1 MKKIILAAA
10 LALAVAI
17 PVVAQVNIVSTNLPI
32 STLTNISASTT
43 TNAPS
48 TCIVTANNYDEIG
61 IVARFKIAATDA
73 NTTRGIFTFARE
85 WYGTNDFDTFANHQL
100 VLAITNNGT
109 SYAVGSTNFYMG
121 AFPKLRLV
129 SIQNA
134 STQAMSAVEV
144 RAIYKG
150 RRNGL

>member
-1 MKKIILAAA
+1 MKKILVAVMA
-10 LALAVAI
+10 LAIAI
-17 PVVAQVNIVSTNLPI
+17 PAFSQGNVTSTNLPI
-32 STLTNISASTT
+32 STLTNIAASTT

-48 TCIVTANNYDEIG
+48 TCIITANNYDEIG

-85 WYGTNDFDTFANHQL
+85 WYGTNDFDTFANHQY

-109 SYAVGSTNFYMG
+109 AYAVGSTNFYLG

-134 STQAMSAVEV
+134 STQAMNSVEV

>member
-1 MKKIILAAA
+1 MKKILLASA
-10 LALAVAI
+10 LSLAF
-17 PVVAQVNIVSTNLPI
+17 VVASLGQGNVVSTNLPI
-32 STLTNISASTT
+32 STLTNVLASTT
-43 TNAPS
+43 TNAPI
-48 TCIVTANNYDEIG
+48 TCIITANNYDEIG

-85 WYGTNDFDTFANHQL
+85 WYGTNDFDTSPLQQL
-100 VLAITNNGT
+100 VLTITNNGT
-109 SYAVGSTNFYMG
+109 AYAVGSTNFYMG